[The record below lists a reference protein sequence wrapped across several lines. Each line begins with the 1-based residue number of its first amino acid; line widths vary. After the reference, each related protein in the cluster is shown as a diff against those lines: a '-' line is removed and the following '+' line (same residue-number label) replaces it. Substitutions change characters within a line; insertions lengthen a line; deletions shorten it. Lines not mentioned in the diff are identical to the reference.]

1 MDKLFSSRRDD
12 KLWCRPRL
20 TLKTFNR
27 SLKNRSY
34 RRHLEN
40 IWVRT
45 AKPIETLFC
54 LFLFP
59 TLVPIYILSS
69 SSISFIYSLSK
80 SHLVAPEL
88 LWFQS
93 CLFTWCLWHDGKHV
107 GKMLKNGNL
116 LGDFKAAKIQWHFV
130 GYLVV
135 AYCFHPWASYTHKEG
150 GKDKYLQD
158 HRKWKRRTHRT
169 GSYRNIGRNNKRTGG
184 KLVARVIVAT
194 CVCVCVCFLQSK
206 AKPVLNKQSSRPRRT
221 RFRVRLLSVSVL
233 KTPFRLIQQNQ
244 DI

>member
-1 MDKLFSSRRDD
+1 MVDKLFRW
-12 KLWCRPRL
+12 WCRPRL
-20 TLKTFNR
+20 KTFTR

-34 RRHLEN
+34 RRHSEN

-45 AKPIETLFC
+45 AKAIETLFC
-54 LFLFP
+54 LFRFP
-59 TLVPIYILSS
+59 TLVQIDILSS
-69 SSISFIYSLSK
+69 SSNPFIYSLST
-80 SHLVAPEL
+80 SRLVAPEL

-93 CLFTWCLWHDGKHV
+93 RLFTWCLRHNGKHV
-107 GKMLKNGNL
+107 GEMWKKGNL
-116 LGDFKAAKIQWHFV
+116 LGNFKAANTQWHF
-130 GYLVV
+130 GCYLVV
-135 AYCFHPWASYTHKEG
+135 AYCFHPRASYTHKEG

-194 CVCVCVCFLQSK
+194 RVCVCVCFLQSK
-206 AKPVLNKQSSRPRRT
+206 AKPVLNKQSSRLRRT
-221 RFRVRLLSVSVL
+221 WFRVRLLSVSAL